1 MIHPQ
6 LRVMT
11 LNPPICQHLNSRHLL
26 LTVLEEENSK
36 INVLADLVLGESLVL
51 HLCGCL
57 LFVHSHGLS
66 LVCVGRERER
76 DRERRRE
83 GERERE
89 KGREQVHSALSPSY
103 FKATNLI
110 IRVLTS

>member
-57 LFVHSHGLS
+57 LFVHSRGLS
-66 LVCVGRERER
+66 LVCGGRERER
-76 DRERRRE
+76 DREREME
-83 GERERE
+83 GGGKRERERE
-89 KGREQVHSALSPSY
+89 RASALCYLP
-103 FKATNLI
+103 FL
-110 IRVLTS
+110 L